1 MALHESFLTHRSSA
15 WLKFAVLLCLICSA
29 LYAWH
34 DPLDGP
40 NGGTWLGYTLGT
52 IGALLIVWLALL
64 GARKRS
70 YRSNLGT
77 VKGWTSAHVWLG
89 ISLIIVATLHSGFQF
104 GWNIHTLAWCL
115 MMLVIVSGIWG
126 VLAYVRYPDKITS
139 AQGSMVAEEMVKEI
153 AELDQQ
159 MLSLASALGRETHER
174 TLRSINRTR
183 IGGGFWQQVRGV
195 RERSGLAEVLAS
207 RLREELEKAALKGA
221 PSMKKQGGG
230 AAGAPDKNA
239 TFMFVAA
246 DFVSAEQDTSQR
258 ENRRKLLD
266 LLSRKKALVT
276 NLNSDITRRARMSL
290 WLYFHVPLTIA
301 LIASL
306 IVHVIS
312 VFLYW

>member
-1 MALHESFLTHRSSA
+1 MALHESFLTHRSSI
-15 WLKFAVLLCLICSA
+15 WLKFAILLCALCGA
-29 LYAWH
+29 LYVWH

-52 IGALLIVWLALL
+52 IGAVLIIWLALL

-70 YRSNLGT
+70 YRSNMGT

-89 ISLIIVATLHSGFQF
+89 LSLIIVATLHSGFQF
-104 GWNIHTLAWCL
+104 GWNIHTFAWAL
-115 MMLVIVSGIWG
+115 MVLVIASGLWG
-126 VLAYVRYPDKITS
+126 VVAYVRYPDKIT
-139 AQGSMVAEEMVKEI
+139 AAKNSMVAEDMVREI

-159 MLSLASALGRETHER
+159 MLSIASGLGKETHER
-174 TLRSINRTR
+174 TLRSLNRTQ
-183 IGGGFWQQVRGV
+183 IGGGFWQQVAGV
-195 RERSGLAEVLAS
+195 EISGGFAEGLAG
-207 RLREELEKAALKGA
+207 RLREELEKSALSRA
-221 PSMKKQGGG
+221 PKMQKNEDAEEQGKKV
-230 AAGAPDKNA
+230 NA

-246 DFVSAEQDTSQR
+246 DFVSAEQNEKQR
-258 ENRRKLLD
+258 DNRRKLLD

-276 NLNSDITRRARMSL
+276 NLNADITRRARMSL

>member
-1 MALHESFLTHRSSA
+1 MALHESFLTHRSSI
-15 WLKFAVLLCLICSA
+15 WLKLAFLLCALCVA

-34 DPLDGP
+34 DPIDGP

-52 IGALLIVWLALL
+52 IGAVLIIWLALL

-70 YRSNLGT
+70 YQSNLGT

-89 ISLIIVATLHSGFQF
+89 VSLIIIATLHSGFQF
-104 GWNIHTLAWCL
+104 GWNIHTFAWAL
-115 MMLVIVSGIWG
+115 MILVITSGIWG
-126 VLAYVRYPDKITS
+126 VVAYVRYPDKIT
-139 AQGSMVAEEMVKEI
+139 AAKTSMVAEDMVREI

-159 MLSLASALGRETHER
+159 MLSLASDLGKETHER
-174 TLRSINRTR
+174 TLRSINRTQ
-183 IGGGFWQQVRGV
+183 IGGGFWQQV
-195 RERSGLAEVLAS
+195 SGITSSAKQGETLAG
-207 RLREELEKAALKGA
+207 RLREELEKSALSRP
-221 PSMKKQGGG
+221 PSMQKKENPPERGQGG
-230 AAGAPDKNA
+230 NA

-246 DFVSAEQDTSQR
+246 DFVSAEQDEKQR
-258 ENRRKLLD
+258 DNRRKLLD

-276 NLNSDITRRARMSL
+276 NLNADITRRARMSL